1 MSDHEFEKK
10 VQQRMDDLKLRPSEA
25 VWAELEKNLRREK
38 RRRRTLLWLPILGV
52 LLTAGGYLIYSGT
65 GQPVDGSM
73 VNNQSTEKAVAPS
86 VADAQSSASATEPA
100 SSSTVKNNE
109 SSSKNSTPSNKGE
122 KAATVVAEPTPSIDQ
137 PVAPEKNNAR
147 VNKNDQPLTVTDRKQ
162 PRDKKLNNTSS
173 DGTETVTRDSEPNRT
188 EKNKINSGIKAPK
201 EPAQKIIVI
210 KKDSVKTQID
220 SNAVVD
226 SRIKP
231 AAPLNIDQSY
241 YAIKIDGNRVFM
253 PVLTNET
260 TIKPPAKKYPVAS
273 KWQWGVTA
281 GGGVS
286 NVSEGGL
293 FELLKSVRVE
303 DLTNAGPSYSGIPAA
318 PAPEPSAIEPG
329 TLYTAGAFV
338 QKDVSKRLTLSAG
351 LQYSHWSVNTRVG
364 RRENVVR
371 AVNYSNF
378 DQQLVGYS
386 YRADMG
392 LRDYTN
398 RYHFVELPVML
409 SYRFNRSRRTP
420 LVLDGG
426 LSLSRLVYTNAL
438 HFDGISRVYY
448 ENDDFFNKLQAGLNA
463 GLKIGFLQYSKN
475 PIWVGPNLRYFA
487 SGLIKSDIAP
497 SGSQHLW
504 SFGINAKMLLKK

>member
-10 VQQRMDDLKLRPSEA
+10 VQQRMDDLKMRPSEA
-25 VWAELEKNLRREK
+25 VWAEVEKNLRREK
-38 RRRRTLLWLPILGV
+38 RRRRTLIWLPILGV
-52 LLTAGGYLIYSGT
+52 LLTAGGYFIYSGT
-65 GQPVDGSM
+65 GKPNDGSL
-73 VNNQSTEKAVAPS
+73 VNNPSAEKAVAPS
-86 VADAQSSASATEPA
+86 VADAQTSAPATEPA

-109 SSSKNSTPSNKGE
+109 SLSKNSTPSGKGE
-122 KAATVVAEPTPSIDQ
+122 KAASIVAQPTPSIDQ
-137 PVAPEKNNAR
+137 PVAAEKNKAR
-147 VNKNDQPLTVTDRKQ
+147 VNKLSK
-162 PRDKKLNNTSS
+162 TSS
-173 DGTETVTRDSEPNRT
+173 AKTIIVTGDSEPDRT
-188 EKNKINSGIKAPK
+188 ARNKINRNTQATK
-201 EPAQKIIVI
+201 EPTQKIIVTN
-210 KKDSVKTQID
+210 KDSARTQID
-220 SNAVVD
+220 SNAVVEN
-226 SRIKP
+226 RLRP
-231 AAPLNIDQSY
+231 ATPFNIDRSY
-241 YAIKIDGNRVFM
+241 YAIKIKDDIVTA
-253 PVLTNET
+253 PVLAND
-260 TIKPPAKKYPVAS
+260 IAFKRPSAKKYPVAS

-286 NVSEGGL
+286 NISEGSL

-303 DLTNAGPSYSGIPAA
+303 DLTNAGPSYNGIPPA

-329 TLYTAGAFV
+329 ILYSAGAFV
-338 QKDVSKRLTLSAG
+338 QKDISKRLTLSAG

-364 RRENVVR
+364 RRDNSLR
-371 AVNYSNF
+371 SVNTSNF

-386 YRADMG
+386 YSANLG

-398 RYHFVELPVML
+398 YYHFVELPVML

-463 GLKIGFLQYSKN
+463 GLKIGFLQYSKH

-497 SGSQHLW
+497 AGSQHLW

>member
-10 VQQRMDDLKLRPSEA
+10 VQQRMDDLKLRPSDA
-25 VWAELEKNLRREK
+25 VWAEVEKNLRREK

-65 GQPVDGSM
+65 GKSNDGSL
-73 VNNQSTEKAVAPS
+73 VNNQSTEKAVAPTI
-86 VADAQSSASATEPA
+86 ADAKPPAPATEPV

-109 SSSKNSTPSNKGE
+109 SVSKNSTPS
-122 KAATVVAEPTPSIDQ
+122 EPKPSIDQ
-137 PVAPEKNNAR
+137 PVAAEKNNTR
-147 VNKNDQPLTVTDRKQ
+147 VNKNDQSLTVTNRKL
-162 PRDKKLNNTSS
+162 PRDKKLNNSS
-173 DGTETVTRDSEPNRT
+173 SGETGIVTRDSEPNRT
-188 EKNKINSGIKAPK
+188 EKNKINNNILAPK
-201 EPAQKIIVI
+201 ESPQKNIVTN
-210 KKDSVKTQID
+210 KDSVKTQID
-220 SNAVVD
+220 SNAVVE
-226 SRIKP
+226 SRIK
-231 AAPLNIDQSY
+231 AAMPLNIDHSY
-241 YAIKIDGNRVFM
+241 YVIKKMQEPATVA
-253 PVLTNET
+253 LTFET
-260 TIKPPAKKYPVAS
+260 PFKPTPAKKYPVAS

-281 GGGVS
+281 GGGSS

-318 PAPEPSAIEPG
+318 PAPEPSAIKPG
-329 TLYTAGAFV
+329 TLYSAGAFV
-338 QKDVSKRLTLSAG
+338 QKGISKRLTLSAG
-351 LQYSHWSVNTRVG
+351 LQYSYWSVNTRVG
-364 RRENVVR
+364 RRENTAR

-386 YRADMG
+386 YSANMG

-398 RYHFVELPVML
+398 RYHFVELPVTL

-426 LSLSRLVYTNAL
+426 LSLSRMVYTNAL
-438 HFDGISRVYY
+438 HFDGISLVYY
-448 ENDDFFNKLQAGLNA
+448 ENDDFFNKLQAGLHA
-463 GLKIGFLQYSKN
+463 GLNIGIMQNSKN

-487 SGLIKSDIAP
+487 SGLIKRDIAP